1 MRRFFMISP
10 VSPKNLFVLLLVFL
24 SAACSTVRYETGRS
38 YKKLSAD
45 EKTLADTLLAY
56 GLDHEALYTLMD
68 TLKPVSSLKMYRFP
82 LLSASVSQKD
92 SSLITLQQ
100 LQKIARN
107 MSNREVEF
115 VVNPYERVDSIYKN
129 IQLYAV
135 RKSRLR
141 SVIRQHKDFY
151 AGLGITEDSPAE
163 TVLSVTEYESAYD
176 RWRSYGYLFG
186 YPDYAVDFFVEAGKS
201 EDSTQQF
208 VKRDFFAIPVYARET
223 GYFTYA
229 MPKGHT
235 PGAVD
240 SLIYHK
246 AGLTLS
252 AYKARKQK
260 YLKSSG
266 FKAVRM
272 WQKSL

>member
-1 MRRFFMISP
+1 MAFLTT
-10 VSPKNLFVLLLVFL
+10 PKNLFIFFIILLFT
-24 SAACSTVRYETGRS
+24 ACSTVRYETGRS
-38 YKKLSAD
+38 YRKLSTD
-45 EKTLADTLLAY
+45 EKAIADTLLAY

-68 TLKPVSSLKMYRFP
+68 TLKPISSLKMYRFP

-92 SSLITLQQ
+92 SSLIKLQQ
-100 LQKIARN
+100 LQKVARN
-107 MSNREVEF
+107 MSNKEVEF
-115 VVNPYERVDSIYKN
+115 VVNPYKRVDSIYKN

-135 RKSRLR
+135 RKSRLK
-141 SVIRQHKDFY
+141 SIIRQHKDFY
-151 AGLGITEDSPAE
+151 GKLGITEDSPAE
-163 TVLSVTEYESAYD
+163 TVLSITEYESPYD

-208 VKRDFFAIPVYARET
+208 VKRDFFAIPVYARQT

-246 AGLTLS
+246 AGRTL
-252 AYKARKQK
+252 ATYKLKRQK
-260 YLKSSG
+260 YFKSAG
-266 FKAVRM
+266 FQSVKLWR
-272 WQKSL
+272 QSF

>member
-1 MRRFFMISP
+1 MAPSIS
-10 VSPKNLFVLLLVFL
+10 SKSLFVLILIFL
-24 SAACSTVRYETGRS
+24 CAACSTVRYETGRS
-38 YKKLSAD
+38 YKKLSTD
-45 EKTLADTLLAY
+45 EKVLADTLLAY

-82 LLSASVSQKD
+82 LLSASVSQRD
-92 SSLITLQQ
+92 SSLIKLQQ
-100 LQKIARN
+100 LQKVART
-107 MSNREVEF
+107 MSNREIEF
-115 VVNPYERVDSIYKN
+115 VVNPYKRTDSIYKN

-135 RKSRLR
+135 RKSRLK
-141 SVIRQHKDFY
+141 SIIRQHKDFY
-151 AGLGITEDSPAE
+151 VKLGITEDSPAE
-163 TVLSVTEYESAYD
+163 TVLSITEYESPYD

-201 EDSTQQF
+201 EDSTKQF
-208 VKRDFFAIPVYARET
+208 VKRDFFTIPVYARET
-223 GYFTYA
+223 GHFTYA

-246 AGLTLS
+246 AGRTLS
-252 AYKARKQK
+252 AYKTRKQK
-260 YLKSSG
+260 YFKSSG